1 MASLYKEGMTLHK
14 ALIHNPLLK
23 LSQFAFSPTLTNLN
37 IRGASTYP
45 CWTSLTFCRLFS
57 LLLVHGVRS
66 LYQQFTICN
75 CLTPSLPLNFS
86 VFFSSSHTSLS
97 LSLALPLFLLI
108 SISVFLLSI
117 FLFSD
122 LHSLELCLIS
132 LALYF
137 SIRVGDMKRFWN
149 SFKCA
154 DRCEEES
161 PQFVCDGQQHLYHTK
176 LKHLRVKVLSKIPS
190 ILYPATLNSQ
200 YVTIGAVKNLPHFAL
215 LQTFGY
221 HASLHFCVHVSSLG
235 EHLAFYVLAQ

>member
-97 LSLALPLFLLI
+97 LSL
-108 SISVFLLSI
+108 LLSPCFSWYLSLFFYSLFFSSQTYTLLNSVS
-117 FLFSD
+117 FL
-122 LHSLELCLIS
+122 SLCISAYVWVIWRGSGTLLSVLIDVKRNPLNSYAMASNISTIRSLNTSEL
-132 LALYF
+132 
-137 SIRVGDMKRFWN
+137 
-149 SFKCA
+149 
-154 DRCEEES
+154 RCCQKS
-161 PQFVCDGQQHLYHTK
+161 PQFYIPLHLT
-176 LKHLRVKVLSKIPS
+176 PS
-190 ILYPATLNSQ
+190 M
-200 YVTIGAVKNLPHFAL
+200 
-215 LQTFGY
+215 
-221 HASLHFCVHVSSLG
+221 
-235 EHLAFYVLAQ
+235 